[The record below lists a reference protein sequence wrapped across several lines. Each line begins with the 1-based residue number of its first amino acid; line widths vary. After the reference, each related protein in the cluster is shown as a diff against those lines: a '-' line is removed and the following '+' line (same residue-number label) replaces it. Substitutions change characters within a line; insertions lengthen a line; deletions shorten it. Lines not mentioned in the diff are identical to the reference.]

1 MSESTETTDGRRFS
15 TGNESLD
22 RLLGGG
28 IPVGD
33 LLALVAP
40 RAGQSE
46 LLLRELASIRPTC
59 YVDTS
64 GAPAAEV
71 RRRLD
76 GSDAEVVAADPEALL
91 ADPTTVTERVR
102 PESFVVVDATNPL
115 EAAADR
121 EAYRALLNALK
132 ARVRETDSVAVLHCL
147 DGPSPPG
154 LRTTTLHRADG
165 VWQLEV
171 TYGKR
176 EIGYQLLVSK
186 SRFGR
191 ALDEPIPLV
200 LTDRIRIDTSWSI

>member
-1 MSESTETTDGRRFS
+1 VSESTETTDGRRFS

-28 IPVGD
+28 MPVGD

-76 GSDAEVVAADPEALL
+76 GADAEVVAPDPETLL
-91 ADPTTVTERVR
+91 ADPTTVTERIR
-102 PESFVVVDATNPL
+102 PESFVLVDATNPL
-115 EAAADR
+115 EAADR
-121 EAYRALLNALK
+121 EAYRGLLNALK

-147 DGPSPPG
+147 DGPSPPAA
-154 LRTTTLHRADG
+154 RTTTLHRADG